1 MSNVGDLRSGRR
13 DERGDVVR
21 VTTIHAIVKE
31 YQDQTVA
38 YEISFLIEP
47 TSESKR
53 YKVASDFP
61 GSEGTKVSEPLH
73 QAIVESSISAK
84 RTKRSKP
91 KSLPHD
97 WRRRCFNC
105 NVPGHARASCRSP
118 PTICYKCGH
127 EGYRSQ
133 FCEIVAEKF
142 GDQTVIYVSKG
153 HEDTNAGFEMC
164 GEIRV
169 LHELPFQIVVPL
181 VFDTCCLEI
190 VHMFDSLDR

>member
-13 DERGDVVR
+13 DERGDVIR

-38 YEISFLIEP
+38 YEISSSIEP
-47 TSESKR
+47 ASESKR
-53 YKVASDFP
+53 YKVARDFP
-61 GSEGTKVSEPLH
+61 SSEGTKVPEPLP
-73 QAIVESSISAK
+73 QTIGESSGSAK

-105 NVPGHARASCRSP
+105 NVPGHVRANCRSP
-118 PTICYKCGH
+118 PIICYKCGL
-127 EGYRSQ
+127 EGHRSQ

-142 GDQTVIYVSKG
+142 GDQTVISTLKG
-153 HEDTNAGFEMC
+153 HEDG
-164 GEIRV
+164 
-169 LHELPFQIVVPL
+169 
-181 VFDTCCLEI
+181 
-190 VHMFDSLDR
+190 